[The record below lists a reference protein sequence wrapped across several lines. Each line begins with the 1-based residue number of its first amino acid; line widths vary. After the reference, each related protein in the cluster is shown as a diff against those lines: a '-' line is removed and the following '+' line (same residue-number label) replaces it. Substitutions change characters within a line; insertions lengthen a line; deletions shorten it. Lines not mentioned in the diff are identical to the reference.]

1 MNRIM
6 ADRLAALEIRRPSVR
21 PRSKSQIDAAVSA
34 VLVAHRAG
42 ACIIELPVEQ
52 NRRAAVEA
60 ALRADA

>member
-6 ADRLAALEIRRPSVR
+6 SDRLAVLEIRRPPVR

-34 VLVAHRAG
+34 GLAAHRAG
-42 ACIIELPVEQ
+42 ACLIELPMEQ